1 MSAPGGMRGR
11 VLGGLRWTGASEV
24 VMQVVRMLTAVV
36 LARLLAPDDYGLAAL
51 ALVFASL
58 VLVFSDLALGAAI
71 VQRKVLTEHDRAT
84 AFWLS
89 VGTGVVFTALGV
101 LLSGPVAAFYGEPAI
116 APLCAALSFSFLITS
131 LATTHEALM
140 LREMQF
146 ARLEKRV
153 MIATI
158 AGAAAGVAVG
168 VKTHDAWA
176 IIAQQLTHSCVST
189 LLLWRLSPWRPS
201 LRFSMTSLK
210 TLGSFS
216 GYLVGHRLLYYLH
229 RNADNILIGRF
240 VGAAALGAYT
250 LAYNIMLV
258 PMSRIAGPLQK
269 VLGPTFA
276 RMQDEPA
283 RIADAWVRIVRLLGM
298 ISIPSLLGLVVVAPD
313 FVHVVLGE
321 AWAPAIPLI
330 QVLAWVGLLQ
340 SLQSINTD
348 ILQARG
354 KTSTIFRFTILF
366 SGAHFLAF
374 VVGLEWGVVGVA
386 VAYAISS
393 TLVEPIYTWLT
404 AREIGMSP
412 WRIVAGVRGVFEAGL
427 IMAGAMLALRA
438 GLVDAGVPAFGRLA
452 VLVAVG
458 CVVFGLASL
467 WRAPAAWADV
477 RGLIGDLPGGGRL
490 ARFARRPRL
499 NVEDAV
505 GDSSA

>member
-1 MSAPGGMRGR
+1 VTEQGGMRGR
-11 VLGGLRWTGASEV
+11 VLGGLRWTGASEA

-71 VQRKVLTEHDRAT
+71 VQRKVLTELDRAT

-89 VGTGVVFTALGV
+89 VGTGVVFTVLGV
-101 LLSGPVAAFYGEPAI
+101 ALSGPVASFYGEPSI
-116 APLCAALSFSFLITS
+116 GPLCAALSFSFVITS

-168 VKTHDAWA
+168 IKTHDAWA

-189 LLLWRLSPWRPS
+189 VLLWRLSPWRPS
-201 LRFSMTSLK
+201 LRFSGASLRS
-210 TLGSFS
+210 LGSFS

-240 VGAAALGAYT
+240 VGATALGAYT

-313 FVHVVLGE
+313 FVHVVLGD
-321 AWAPAIPLI
+321 AWAPAVPLI

-354 KTSTIFRFTILF
+354 LTSTIFRFTILF

-374 VVGLEWGVVGVA
+374 VIGLQWGVVGVA

-404 AREIGMSP
+404 ARSIGISP
-412 WRIVAGVRGVFEAGL
+412 WRIAGAVRGVFEAGL
-427 IMAGAMLALRA
+427 IMAGALLALRA
-438 GLVDAGVPAFGRLA
+438 GLLDLGVPAFFRLA
-452 VLVAVG
+452 ILVPVG
-458 CVVFGLASL
+458 SAVFGLASL

-477 RGLIGDLPGGGRL
+477 RGLAVDLPGADRL
-490 ARFARRPRL
+490 RGLNRRRRAITGL
-499 NVEDAV
+499 LAKQTR
-505 GDSSA
+505 